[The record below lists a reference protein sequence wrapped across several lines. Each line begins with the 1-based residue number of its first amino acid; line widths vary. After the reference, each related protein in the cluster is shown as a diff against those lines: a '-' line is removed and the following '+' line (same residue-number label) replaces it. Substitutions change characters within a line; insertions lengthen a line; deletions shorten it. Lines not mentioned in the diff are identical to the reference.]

1 MNPDISKLLDEW
13 DYSGPDKLI
22 VRKIKGE
29 DGQTR
34 IQMRVD
40 LGILQMEW
48 SDRPDGSRPHGKP
61 SLLDHYLVKL
71 EKQKAD
77 EGPDAQLNLS
87 HDECVILQ
95 SESLQYYYRRICM
108 FELESYPEA
117 CRDAE
122 HNLQIMDIVR
132 TQAENDDD
140 RLSFEQYRPFVI
152 MHRTRAR
159 SLIATGDGDIEQA
172 LHHIEEGIEEI
183 ETFFRSYERDD
194 LVKESQELKILRD
207 MAEEIRKQQPR
218 SEEDQLRAEL
228 TEAVENEHFERA
240 AEIRDELK
248 KLDQP

>member
-1 MNPDISKLLDEW
+1 MNRDIGRLLDEW
-13 DYSGPDKLI
+13 EYTGPDKLI
-22 VRKIKGE
+22 VRKIRGE
-29 DGQTR
+29 DGRTR

-48 SDRPDGSRPHGKP
+48 SGRPDGRRPHGKA
-61 SLLDHYLVKL
+61 SLLDHYLERL
-71 EKQKAD
+71 ETEQAD
-77 EGPDAQLNLS
+77 KGPDAQLNLA
-87 HDECVILQ
+87 HEDCVNLQ

-108 FELESYPEA
+108 FELESYHEA

-122 HNLQIMDIVR
+122 HNLQIMDMVR
-132 TQAENDDD
+132 THAENDDD

-159 SLIATGDGDIEQA
+159 SLIATGTGDTDKA

-183 ETFFRSYERDD
+183 ETFFRSYDRND
-194 LVKESQELKILRD
+194 LVEESQELKILRE

-218 SEEDQLRAEL
+218 SEEDRLRAEL
-228 TEAVENEHFERA
+228 TEAVENEEFERA

-248 KLDQP
+248 KFDLP

>member
-13 DYSGPDKLI
+13 DYTGPDKLI
-22 VRKIKGE
+22 VRKVKGE

-48 SDRPDGSRPHGKP
+48 SDRPDGKRPHGKP
-61 SLLDHYLVKL
+61 SLLDHYQEQL
-71 EKQKAD
+71 EKQQAEK
-77 EGPDAQLNLS
+77 GPDAKLNLS
-87 HDECVILQ
+87 HDECVNLQ

-108 FELESYPEA
+108 FELEAYHEA
-117 CRDAE
+117 GKDAE

-132 TQAENDDD
+132 THAENDDD
-140 RLSFEQYRPFVI
+140 RLSLEQYRPFVI

-159 SLIATGDGDIEQA
+159 SLIATGAGNIEQA

-183 ETFFRSYERDD
+183 ETFFRTYDRDD
-194 LVKESQELKILRD
+194 LVKESQELKILKD

-228 TEAVENEHFERA
+228 TEAVENEAFERA

-248 KLDQP
+248 KFDLP

>member
-13 DYSGPDKLI
+13 DYTGPDKLI
-22 VRKIKGE
+22 VRKIKGA
-29 DGQTR
+29 DGRTR

-48 SDRPDGSRPHGKP
+48 SDRPDGKRPHGKT
-61 SLLDHYLVKL
+61 SLLDHFQYRL

-77 EGPDAQLNLS
+77 KGPDAELNLS
-87 HDECVILQ
+87 HDDCVNLQ
-95 SESLQYYYRRICM
+95 TESLQYYYRRICM
-108 FELESYPEA
+108 FELESYHEA

-132 TQAENDDD
+132 THAENEDD
-140 RLSFEQYRPFVI
+140 RLSLEQYRPFVI
-152 MHRTRAR
+152 MHRTRAK
-159 SLIATGDGDIEQA
+159 SLIATGSDDVEQA
-172 LHHIEEGIEEI
+172 LRHIEDGIEEI
-183 ETFFRSYERDD
+183 EAFFRSYDRDD
-194 LVKESQELKILRD
+194 LVKESQELKVLKD

-228 TEAVENEHFERA
+228 SDAVENEEFERA

-248 KLDQP
+248 KFDLP

>member
-13 DYSGPDKLI
+13 DYTGPDKLI
-22 VRKIKGE
+22 VRKVKGE

-48 SDRPDGSRPHGKP
+48 SDRPDGKRPHGKP
-61 SLLDHYLVKL
+61 SLLDQYLEQL
-71 EKQKAD
+71 EKLKA
-77 EGPDAQLNLS
+77 EKGPDAQLNLS
-87 HDECVILQ
+87 HEACVSLQ

-108 FELESYPEA
+108 FELEAFHEA
-117 CRDAE
+117 GKDAE

-132 TQAENDDD
+132 THAENDDD

-159 SLIATGDGDIEQA
+159 SLVATGAGNIEQA
-172 LHHIEEGIEEI
+172 LHHIEKGIDEI
-183 ETFFRSYERDD
+183 ETFFRSYDRDD

-228 TEAVENEHFERA
+228 TEAVENEEFERA

-248 KLDQP
+248 KFDQP

>member
-13 DYSGPDKLI
+13 DYTGPDKLI

-29 DGQTR
+29 DGRTR

-48 SDRPDGSRPHGKP
+48 SDRPDGRRPHGKT
-61 SLLDHYLVKL
+61 SLLDHFQDRL

-77 EGPDAQLNLS
+77 KGPDAELNLS
-87 HDECVILQ
+87 HDDCVNLQ
-95 SESLQYYYRRICM
+95 TESLQYYYRRICM
-108 FELESYPEA
+108 FELESYQEA

-122 HNLQIMDIVR
+122 HNLQIMDTVQ
-132 TQAENDDD
+132 TPAQNEDD
-140 RLSFEQYRPFVI
+140 RLSLEQYRPFVI
-152 MHRTRAR
+152 MHRTRAK
-159 SLIATGDGDIEQA
+159 SLIATGSEDVEQA
-172 LHHIEEGIEEI
+172 LRHIEEGIEEI
-183 ETFFRSYERDD
+183 ETFFRSYDRDD
-194 LVKESQELKILRD
+194 LVKESQELKVLRD

-228 TEAVENEHFERA
+228 SDAVENEEFERA

-248 KLDQP
+248 KFDLP

>member
-13 DYSGPDKLI
+13 GYTGPDKLI
-22 VRKIKGE
+22 VRKVKGE

-40 LGILQMEW
+40 LGILQMVW
-48 SDRPDGSRPHGKP
+48 SDRPDGKRPHGKP
-61 SLLDHYLVKL
+61 SLLDHFQEQL
-71 EKQKAD
+71 EKQKT
-77 EGPDAQLNLS
+77 EKGPDTQLNLS
-87 HDECVILQ
+87 HEECVSLQ

-108 FELESYPEA
+108 FELEAYHEA
-117 CRDAE
+117 GKDAE

-132 TQAENDDD
+132 THAENDDD

-159 SLIATGDGDIEQA
+159 SLIATGTGNIEQA

-183 ETFFRSYERDD
+183 ETFFSSFDRDD
-194 LVKESQELKILRD
+194 LLKQSQELKILRD

-218 SEEDQLRAEL
+218 SEEDQLRVEL
-228 TEAVENEHFERA
+228 TEAVENEEFERA

-248 KLDQP
+248 KFDLP

>member
-13 DYSGPDKLI
+13 DYTGPDKLI
-22 VRKIKGE
+22 VRKVKGE

-48 SDRPDGSRPHGKP
+48 SDRPDGKRPHGKP
-61 SLLDHYLVKL
+61 SLLDQYLEQL
-71 EKQKAD
+71 EKLKA
-77 EGPDAQLNLS
+77 EKGPDAQLNLS
-87 HDECVILQ
+87 HEACVSLR

-108 FELESYPEA
+108 FELEAFHEA
-117 CRDAE
+117 GKDAE

-132 TQAENDDD
+132 THAENDDD

-159 SLIATGDGDIEQA
+159 SLVATGAGNIEQA
-172 LHHIEEGIEEI
+172 LHHIEEGIDEI
-183 ETFFRSYERDD
+183 ETFFRSYDRDD

-228 TEAVENEHFERA
+228 TKAVENEEFERA

-248 KLDQP
+248 KFDQP

>member
-1 MNPDISKLLDEW
+1 MNRDIGRLLDEW
-13 DYSGPDKLI
+13 DYTGPDKLI

-29 DGQTR
+29 DGRTR

-48 SDRPDGSRPHGKP
+48 SDRPDGIKPHGKT
-61 SLLDHYLVKL
+61 SLLDHYLEQL
-71 EKQKAD
+71 EKKKAD
-77 EGPDAQLNLS
+77 KGPDAQLNLS
-87 HDECVILQ
+87 HEDCVNLQ

-108 FELESYPEA
+108 FELESYHEA

-122 HNLQIMDIVR
+122 HNLQIMDMVR
-132 TQAENDDD
+132 VHAENDDD

-159 SLIATGDGDIEQA
+159 SLIATGTGDNDGA

-183 ETFFRSYERDD
+183 ETFFRSYDRDD
-194 LVKESQELKILRD
+194 LVKESQELKILKD

-218 SEEDQLRAEL
+218 SEEDRLRAEL
-228 TEAVENEHFERA
+228 TEAVENEEFERA

-248 KLDQP
+248 KFDLP

>member
-1 MNPDISKLLDEW
+1 MNRDIGRLLDEW
-13 DYSGPDKLI
+13 EYTGPDKLI

-29 DGQTR
+29 DGRTR

-48 SDRPDGSRPHGKP
+48 SGRPDGGTPHGKA
-61 SLLDHYLVKL
+61 SLLDHYLERL
-71 EKQKAD
+71 EKRKAD
-77 EGPDAQLNLS
+77 KGPDAQLNLS
-87 HDECVILQ
+87 HEDCVNLQ

-108 FELESYPEA
+108 FELESYHEA

-122 HNLQIMDIVR
+122 HNLQIMDMVR
-132 TQAENDDD
+132 THAENDDD

-159 SLIATGDGDIEQA
+159 SLIATGTGDTDKA

-183 ETFFRSYERDD
+183 ETFFRSYDRND
-194 LVKESQELKILRD
+194 LVEESQELKILRD

-218 SEEDQLRAEL
+218 SEEDRLRAEL
-228 TEAVENEHFERA
+228 TEAVENEEFERA

-248 KLDQP
+248 KFDLP

>member
-13 DYSGPDKLI
+13 DYTGPDKLI
-22 VRKIKGE
+22 VRKFQGD
-29 DGQTR
+29 DGRTR

-48 SDRPDGSRPHGKP
+48 SDRPDGRKPHGKT
-61 SLLDHYLVKL
+61 SLLDHFLEKL

-87 HDECVILQ
+87 HEDCVNLQ
-95 SESLQYYYRRICM
+95 AESLQFYYRRICM
-108 FELESYPEA
+108 FELESYHEA

-122 HNLQIMDIVR
+122 HNLQIMEIVR
-132 TQAENDDD
+132 THAENDDD
-140 RLSFEQYRPFVI
+140 RLSLEQYRPFVI

-159 SLIATGDGDIEQA
+159 SLISSGCDDIGQA
-172 LHHIEEGIEEI
+172 LQHIEEGIEEI
-183 ETFFRSYERDD
+183 EAFFRSYDRDD

-228 TEAVENEHFERA
+228 TEAVEKEEFERA

-248 KLDQP
+248 KFDLP

>member
-13 DYSGPDKLI
+13 DYTGPDKLI
-22 VRKIKGE
+22 VRKVKGE

-48 SDRPDGSRPHGKP
+48 SDRPDGKRPHGKP
-61 SLLDHYLVKL
+61 SLLDQYLEQL
-71 EKQKAD
+71 EKLKA
-77 EGPDAQLNLS
+77 EKGPDAQLNLS
-87 HDECVILQ
+87 HEACVSLR
-95 SESLQYYYRRICM
+95 SESLQFYYRRICM
-108 FELESYPEA
+108 FELEAFHEA
-117 CRDAE
+117 GKDAE

-132 TQAENDDD
+132 THAENDDD

-159 SLIATGDGDIEQA
+159 SLVATGAGNIEQA
-172 LHHIEEGIEEI
+172 LHHIEEGIDEI
-183 ETFFRSYERDD
+183 EIFFRSYDRDD

-228 TEAVENEHFERA
+228 TEAVENEEFERA

-248 KLDQP
+248 KFDQP